1 MLMGMPLM
9 IQPSP
14 TLLSLGIEA
23 GFPVE
28 MINANTNTFNNVMGI
43 AIEWIYKRFL
53 GSYELPFCGFHHA
66 IIADSKL
73 E

>member
-23 GFPVE
+23 GFPIK
-28 MINANTNTFNNVMGI
+28 MIDANTNTFFDDNNVMGI
-43 AIEWIYKRFL
+43 AIKWI
-53 GSYELPFCGFHHA
+53 
-66 IIADSKL
+66 
-73 E
+73 